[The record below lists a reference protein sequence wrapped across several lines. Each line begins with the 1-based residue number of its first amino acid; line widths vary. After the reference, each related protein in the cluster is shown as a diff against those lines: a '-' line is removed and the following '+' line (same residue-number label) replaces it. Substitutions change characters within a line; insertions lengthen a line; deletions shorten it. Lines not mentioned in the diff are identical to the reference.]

1 MEVAGNGN
9 DLAASTSACRLRV
22 TVMVLESCLDLFVRV
37 LPIHLKKKKGG
48 GDGGNIQE
56 ADVVVPSALSLYTP
70 AKKRHIP
77 MSPSYVSVCCGKSFI
92 LRQFQHEVT
101 CQWLRCPSPG
111 RDLFCT
117 NP

>member
-70 AKKRHIP
+70 CQKTHTNVAKLCFRLLRKVLHS
-77 MSPSYVSVCCGKSFI
+77 SPISA
-92 LRQFQHEVT
+92 
-101 CQWLRCPSPG
+101 
-111 RDLFCT
+111 
-117 NP
+117 